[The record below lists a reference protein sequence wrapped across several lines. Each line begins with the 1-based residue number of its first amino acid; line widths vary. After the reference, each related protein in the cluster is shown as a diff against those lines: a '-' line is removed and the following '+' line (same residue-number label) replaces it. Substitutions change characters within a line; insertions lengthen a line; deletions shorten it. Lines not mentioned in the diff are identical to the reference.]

1 MDGIQAPQAILMMLK
16 CEPLTLA
23 LPIVDEDF
31 LRPLSL
37 VTRDRH
43 LYEMGKDSGQVKIQM
58 IKTTII
64 LIPRD
69 QVI

>member
-16 CEPLTLA
+16 YEPLTLA

-37 VTRDRH
+37 LTRDRH
-43 LYEMGKDSGQVKIQM
+43 LYEMGKDSGQVKY
-58 IKTTII
+58 KW
-64 LIPRD
+64 
-69 QVI
+69 